1 MNPETAIRD
10 ASTLRLGQRLRRA
23 RLSRNL
29 TQGEVAKNQFSVS
42 YISAVERGQIRPSL
56 GALEKLADRLQI
68 PVIDLLGEAELE
80 IKGTSFGEARDG
92 GVERFRDEVDARLRE
107 ARILSLQGKAED
119 AIALLARLS
128 TQQLSLRESASVRLQ
143 LAAAYNRQGRADD
156 ARREAQEGLPGAE
169 RLSDAD
175 LVARLYAELGNAYS
189 LLHSHALALD
199 SYRASLRSLE
209 SSSFSDQALLF
220 AVISK
225 IGVEHAQLDEHD
237 EALTYLQHASEAG
250 RDVMNP
256 ERQGIT
262 YWSLSQAYAA
272 KGNTAQARAYA
283 MRSLAAYE
291 EMANRR
297 LVAQVY
303 TRLGSEFVRAGQID
317 EAHTQLRAAY
327 DIASAQQDAR
337 GIADAQRNLAQVYLQ
352 EHRLDDASTAARE
365 ALQRAEELED
375 EVQRAESLLVLAQ
388 VREQQRTF
396 QEAESHYEEAVRL
409 LQEHGTTERL
419 RQAYAQY
426 SEFLER
432 RGENARAFEMLK
444 QAYKSAA
451 RGGTPA

>member
-56 GALEKLADRLQI
+56 GALEKLAERLQI

-80 IKGTSFGEARDG
+80 IKGGPSGETREGGADRLRD
-92 GVERFRDEVDARLRE
+92 DIDIRLRE
-107 ARILSLQGKAED
+107 GRIFSLQGKGDE
-119 AIALLARLS
+119 AIALLTRLS
-128 TQQLSLRESASVRLQ
+128 AQQLSLRESASVRLQ

-156 ARREAQEGLPGAE
+156 ARREAQEGLPTAE
-169 RLSDAD
+169 RLGDAE
-175 LVARLYAELGNAYS
+175 LTARLYNELGNAYL

-199 SYRASLRSLE
+199 SYRASLRGLE
-209 SSSFSDQALLF
+209 SSNMSDPALRF
-220 AVISK
+220 TVVSN
-225 IGVEHAQLDEHD
+225 IGMVHEQLDEHE
-237 EALTYLQHASEAG
+237 EALTYLQRAAESA

-256 ERQGIT
+256 ELQGAA
-262 YWSLSQAYAA
+262 YWSLSQAYATR
-272 KGNTAQARAYA
+272 GNAAQARAYA

-291 EMANRR
+291 ETDNRR
-297 LVAQVY
+297 MVAQVY
-303 TRLGSEFVRAGQID
+303 TRLGGEFVRAGQIE
-317 EAHTQLRAAY
+317 EAQAQLRVAY

-337 GIADAQRNLAQVYLQ
+337 GMADAQRNLARVYLQ
-352 EHRLDDASTAARE
+352 ERRLDEAATAAHG
-365 ALQRAEELED
+365 ALRLAEELGD

-388 VREQQRTF
+388 LQEQQQAL
-396 QEAESHYEEAVRL
+396 QEAERHYEEAIAL
-409 LQEHGTTERL
+409 LQEFGTTERL

-444 QAYKSAA
+444 QAYKAAA
-451 RGGTPA
+451 RSGALV

>member
-80 IKGTSFGEARDG
+80 IKGAPLGEGREG
-92 GVERFRDEVDARLRE
+92 GAERFRDEIDTRLRD
-107 ARILSLQGKAED
+107 AQIQAMQGKADE
-119 AIALLARLS
+119 AIAQLTRLS
-128 TQQLSLRESASVRLQ
+128 AQQLSLRESASVRLQ

-156 ARREAQEGLPGAE
+156 ARRDAQEALPNAE
-169 RLSDAD
+169 RLGDAE
-175 LVARLYAELGNAYS
+175 LVARLYTELGNAYAH
-189 LLHSHALALD
+189 LHSYALALD
-199 SYRASLRSLE
+199 SYRAGLRSLE
-209 SSSFSDQALLF
+209 SSSFSDRILLF
-220 AVISK
+220 TVISH
-225 IGVEHAQLDEHD
+225 IGMMHAQLDEHD
-237 EALTYLQHASEAG
+237 EALTYLERAAETA

-256 ERQGIT
+256 EQQGAAF
-262 YWSLSQAYAA
+262 WSLSQAYAA

-291 EMANRR
+291 ETTNRR

-303 TRLGSEFVRAGQID
+303 TRLGGEFVRAGKID
-317 EAHTQLRAAY
+317 AAHMQLHAAY
-327 DIASAQQDAR
+327 DIASAQQDVR
-337 GIADAQRNLAQVYLQ
+337 GIADAQRNLAQVYLR
-352 EHRLDDASTAARE
+352 EHQLDEAAGAANDALRRS
-365 ALQRAEELED
+365 EELGD
-375 EVQRAESLLVLAQ
+375 AVQRAESLLVLAQ
-388 VREQQRTF
+388 VEEQQ
-396 QEAESHYEEAVRL
+396 QASQDAERHYGEAVTL
-409 LQEHGTTERL
+409 LQEHGTAEHL

-444 QAYKSAA
+444 QAYKSAG
-451 RGGTPA
+451 RS

>member
-10 ASTLRLGQRLRRA
+10 TSTLRLGQRLRRA

-68 PVIDLLGEAELE
+68 PVIDLLGEAEIE
-80 IKGTSFGEARDG
+80 IKGASAGETRDG
-92 GVERFRDEVDARLRE
+92 GAERFRDDIDTRLRD
-107 ARILSLQGKAED
+107 ARILSLQGKADD
-119 AIALLARLS
+119 AIALLTRLS
-128 TQQLSLRESASVRLQ
+128 AQQLSQRESASVRLQ

-156 ARREAQEGLPGAE
+156 GRREAQEALPAAE
-169 RLSDAD
+169 RLGDAE
-175 LVARLYAELGNAYS
+175 LVASLYNELGNAYS
-189 LLHSHALALD
+189 QLHSHALALD
-199 SYRASLRSLE
+199 SYRASLRGLE
-209 SSSFSDQALLF
+209 SSGFNDRALLF
-220 AVISK
+220 TVISN
-225 IGVEHAQLDEHD
+225 IGMEHEQLEEYD
-237 EALTYLQHASEAG
+237 EALTYLQRASETA

-256 ERQGIT
+256 ERQGAA

-272 KGNTAQARAYA
+272 KGNTARARAYA

-291 EMANRR
+291 ETANRR

-303 TRLGSEFVRAGQID
+303 TRLGGEFVRAGQIE

-327 DIASAQQDAR
+327 DIASAQQDVA
-337 GIADAQRNLAQVYLQ
+337 GIADAQRNLARVYLQ
-352 EHRLDDASTAARE
+352 EHRLDDAATAAHD
-365 ALQRAEELED
+365 ALDRAEELGD
-375 EVQRAESLLVLAQ
+375 AAQRAESLLVLAQ
-388 VREQQRTF
+388 VQEEQHTF
-396 QEAESHYEEAVRL
+396 QEVERHYDEAVTL
-409 LQEHGTTERL
+409 LQDVGTTERL

-451 RGGTPA
+451 RGTSV

>member
-56 GALEKLADRLQI
+56 GALERLAERLQI

-80 IKGTSFGEARDG
+80 IKGAPSAETRDG
-92 GVERFRDEVDARLRE
+92 GTERYRDDIDTRLRD
-107 ARILSLQGKAED
+107 ARILSLQGKADE
-119 AIALLARLS
+119 ALALLTRLS
-128 TQQLSLRESASVRLQ
+128 TQQLSLRESTALRLQ
-143 LAAAYNRQGRADD
+143 LAAAYSRQGRADD
-156 ARREAQEGLPGAE
+156 ARREAQEALPGAE
-169 RLSDAD
+169 RLGDAE
-175 LVARLYAELGNAYS
+175 LVARLYNELGNAYS
-189 LLHSHALALD
+189 LLHSHPLALD

-209 SSSFSDQALLF
+209 SSGFSDLTLLF
-220 AVISK
+220 TVISN
-225 IGVEHAQLDEHD
+225 IGMEHEQLADHD
-237 EALTYLQHASEAG
+237 EALTFLQRAADVA

-256 ERQGIT
+256 ERQGAA

-272 KGNTAQARAYA
+272 KGNTTQARAFA

-291 EMANRR
+291 ETTNRR
-297 LVAQVY
+297 LVARVY
-303 TRLGSEFVRAGQID
+303 TRLGGEFVRAGQIE
-317 EAHTQLRAAY
+317 EAYTQLHAAY
-327 DIASAQQDAR
+327 DIASAQQDMQ

-352 EHRLDDASTAARE
+352 EQRLDDASTAARD
-365 ALQRAEELED
+365 ALRRAEEVGD
-375 EVQRAESLLVLAQ
+375 QVQRAESLLVLAQ
-388 VREQQRTF
+388 VKEQQHTF
-396 QEAESHYEEAVRL
+396 QEAESDYDEAVRL

-451 RGGTPA
+451 RSGVSI